1 MKKIYLI
8 FYAAGTLFFG
18 SCHSNSSG
26 SVKTADSSTATGS
39 GSVDSAANN
48 GIIPPSAA
56 PGNANNSSLADTTYK
71 VKDSSRSK
79 KH

>member
-1 MKKIYLI
+1 MKKICLVSSTVI
-8 FYAAGTLFFG
+8 AMFFS
-18 SCHSNSSG
+18 SCHNNSASSAKPVDSSG
-26 SVKTADSSTATGS
+26 KTDS

-56 PGNANNSSLADTTYK
+56 PGNATNSSLADTTYM
-71 VKDSSRSK
+71 VKDSAKTK

>member
-8 FYAAGTLFFG
+8 SCIVIAVFFS
-18 SCHSNSSG
+18 SCHSDASSSSKAVDSSG
-26 SVKTADSSTATGS
+26 TKAS

-56 PGNANNSSLADTTYK
+56 PGNATNSSLADTTYK
-71 VKDSSRSK
+71 VKDTAKIK
-79 KH
+79 KD